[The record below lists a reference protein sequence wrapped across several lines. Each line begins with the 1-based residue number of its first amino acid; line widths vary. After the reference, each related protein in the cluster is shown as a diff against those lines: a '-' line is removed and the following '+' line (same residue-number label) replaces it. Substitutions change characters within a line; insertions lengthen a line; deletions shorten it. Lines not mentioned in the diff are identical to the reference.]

1 MRRGA
6 EGVRADR
13 PRRVL
18 VVGQS
23 VRPIALSAARAGH
36 DVFAAD
42 CYSDLDLVES
52 VSGSFRMDWDPARPG
67 DLLLKAR
74 AVIEAAIDADS
85 IDCLV
90 LGPGVEVMKVD
101 GVRVL
106 NNPPE
111 KVAEASDKLRLA
123 RWFEA
128 EGFASVP
135 TWRVGDAPTTDLPL
149 MVKPRRGAG
158 GVENRLVY
166 TDEELALLEGDL
178 IVQQF
183 VRGTPASVSVI
194 ADGERAVAI
203 SANEQLIGTEW
214 LGGAGFR
221 YCGNISPLEAPGA
234 GAASAAMMSTAEEII
249 TRLQLVGSNGVD
261 FILADSGPLVL
272 EVNPRFQGSLDAV
285 EISTGLN
292 LFQAHLLSFDGVL
305 PKRPQPR
312 GYGGRGVLYAEDDLK
327 IDGDL
332 RAVTRWIAD
341 VPSPGSSLKRGEPV
355 TSILSSAGDGDGAL
369 ALLRR
374 RSSSIRRAL
383 RGR

>member
-1 MRRGA
+1 MRG
-6 EGVRADR
+6 DR
-13 PRRVL
+13 PRQVL

-23 VRPIALSAARAGH
+23 VRPIALSAVRAGH
-36 DVFAAD
+36 AVFAAD

-52 VSGSFRMDWDPARPG
+52 VSRSVHLDWDPGGPEALPR
-67 DLLLKAR
+67 KAR
-74 AVIEAAIDADS
+74 AVIEAAIDAGS

-90 LGPGVEVMKVD
+90 LGPGAEGMKVD

-111 KVAEASDKLRLA
+111 KFAEASDKLRLA
-123 RWFEA
+123 RWLEE
-128 EGFASVP
+128 EGFAAVP
-135 TWRVGDAPTTDLPL
+135 TWRVGDAPTADLPL

-158 GVENRLVY
+158 GGENRLVY
-166 TDEELALLEGDL
+166 AEEELALLEGDL
-178 IVQQF
+178 IVQEF

-203 SANEQLIGTEW
+203 SANEQLIGTRW
-214 LGGAGFR
+214 LGGAGYR
-221 YCGNISPLEAPGA
+221 YCGNITPLALPPY
-234 GAASAAMMSTAEEII
+234 ASAEMMRTAEEIAS
-249 TRLQLVGSNGVD
+249 RLQLVGSNGVD
-261 FILADSGPLVL
+261 FILAASGPLVL

-292 LFQAHLLSFDGVL
+292 LFQAHLLSFDGLL

-312 GYGGRGVLYAEDDLK
+312 RSGGRGVLYAEDGLK

-332 RAVTRWIAD
+332 RAVNRWIAD
-341 VPSPGSSLKRGEPV
+341 VPSPGSSLKRGDPV
-355 TSILSSAGDGDGAL
+355 TSILSSAADRDGAL

-383 RGR
+383 RGL

>member
-1 MRRGA
+1 MRG
-6 EGVRADR
+6 DR

-23 VRPIALSAARAGH
+23 VRPIALSAVRAGH
-36 DVFAAD
+36 AVFAAD
-42 CYSDLDLVES
+42 CYCDLDLVES
-52 VSGSFRMDWDPARPG
+52 VSRSVHLDWDPGRPEA
-67 DLLLKAR
+67 LPRKAR
-74 AVIEAAIDADS
+74 AFIEAAIDAGS

-90 LGPGVEVMKVD
+90 LGPGVEGMKVD

-111 KVAEASDKLRLA
+111 KFAEASDKLRLA
-123 RWFEA
+123 RWLEE
-128 EGFASVP
+128 EGFAAVP
-135 TWRVGDAPTTDLPL
+135 TWRVGDAPTADFPL

-158 GVENRLVY
+158 GGENRLVY
-166 TDEELALLEGDL
+166 AEEELALLEGDL
-178 IVQQF
+178 IVQEF

-203 SANEQLIGTEW
+203 SANEQLIGTRW
-214 LGGAGFR
+214 LGGGGFR

-234 GAASAAMMSTAEEII
+234 GSASAAMMRIAEEIAS
-249 TRLQLVGSNGVD
+249 RLQLVGSNGVD
-261 FILADSGPLVL
+261 FILAASGPLVL

-292 LFQAHLLSFDGVL
+292 LFQAHLLSFDGLL
-305 PKRPQPR
+305 PRRPQPR
-312 GYGGRGVLYAEDDLK
+312 RSGGRGVLYAEDGLK

-332 RAVTRWIAD
+332 RAVNRWIAD
-341 VPSPGSSLKRGEPV
+341 VPSPGSSLKRGDPV
-355 TSILSSAGDGDGAL
+355 TSILSSAGDRDGAL

-383 RGR
+383 RGL

>member
-1 MRRGA
+1 MRG
-6 EGVRADR
+6 DR

-23 VRPIALSAARAGH
+23 VRPIALSAVRAGH
-36 DVFAAD
+36 AVFAAD
-42 CYSDLDLVES
+42 CYCDLDLVES
-52 VSGSFRMDWDPARPG
+52 VSRSVHLDWDPARPE
-67 DLLLKAR
+67 DLPRKAG
-74 AVIEAAIDADS
+74 AFIEAAIDAGS

-90 LGPGVEVMKVD
+90 LGPGVEGMKVD

-111 KVAEASDKLRLA
+111 KFAEASDKLRLA
-123 RWFEA
+123 RWLEE
-128 EGFASVP
+128 EGFAAVP
-135 TWRVGDAPTTDLPL
+135 TWRVGDAPTADFPL

-158 GVENRLVY
+158 GGENRLVY
-166 TDEELALLEGDL
+166 AEEELALLEGDL
-178 IVQQF
+178 IVQEF

-203 SANEQLIGTEW
+203 SANEQLIGTRW
-214 LGGAGFR
+214 LGGGGFR

-234 GAASAAMMSTAEEII
+234 GSASAAMMRIAEEIAS
-249 TRLQLVGSNGVD
+249 RLQLVGSNGVD
-261 FILADSGPLVL
+261 FILAASGPLVL

-292 LFQAHLLSFDGVL
+292 LFQAHLLSFDGLL
-305 PKRPQPR
+305 PRRPQPR
-312 GYGGRGVLYAEDDLK
+312 RSGGRGVLYAEDGLK

-332 RAVTRWIAD
+332 RAVNRWIAD
-341 VPSPGSSLKRGEPV
+341 VPSPGSSLKRGDPV
-355 TSILSSAGDGDGAL
+355 TSILSSAGDRDGAL

-383 RGR
+383 RGL

>member
-1 MRRGA
+1 MRG
-6 EGVRADR
+6 DR

-23 VRPIALSAARAGH
+23 VRPIALSAVRAGH
-36 DVFAAD
+36 AVFAAD
-42 CYSDLDLVES
+42 CYCDLDLVES
-52 VSGSFRMDWDPARPG
+52 VSRSVHLDWDPERPEALPRKARP
-67 DLLLKAR
+67 
-74 AVIEAAIDADS
+74 VIEAAIDAGS

-90 LGPGVEVMKVD
+90 LGPGAEGMNVD

-111 KVAEASDKLRLA
+111 KFAEVSDKLRLA
-123 RWFEA
+123 RWLEE
-128 EGFASVP
+128 EGFAAVP
-135 TWRVGDAPTTDLPL
+135 TWRVGDAPTADLPL

-158 GVENRLVY
+158 GGENRLVY
-166 TDEELALLEGDL
+166 TEEELALLEGDL
-178 IVQQF
+178 IVQEF

-194 ADGERAVAI
+194 ADGERSVAI
-203 SANEQLIGTEW
+203 SANEQLIGTRW
-214 LGGAGFR
+214 LGGGGFR

-234 GAASAAMMSTAEEII
+234 GSASAAMMRTAEEIAS
-249 TRLQLVGSNGVD
+249 RLQLVGSNGVD
-261 FILADSGPLVL
+261 FILSASGPLVL

-305 PKRPQPR
+305 PKRPQLR
-312 GYGGRGVLYAEDDLK
+312 RSGGRGVLYAEDGLK

-332 RAVTRWIAD
+332 RAVNRWIAD
-341 VPSPGSSLKRGEPV
+341 VPSPGSSLKRGDPV
-355 TSILSSAGDGDGAL
+355 TSILSSAADRDGAL

-383 RGR
+383 RGL

>member
-1 MRRGA
+1 VRG
-6 EGVRADR
+6 DR

-23 VRPIALSAARAGH
+23 VRPIALSAVRAGH
-36 DVFAAD
+36 AVFAAD

-52 VSGSFRMDWDPARPG
+52 VSRSVHLDWDPERPEALPRKARP
-67 DLLLKAR
+67 
-74 AVIEAAIDADS
+74 VIEAAIDAGS

-90 LGPGVEVMKVD
+90 LGPGAEGMKVD

-111 KVAEASDKLRLA
+111 KFAEVSDKLRLA
-123 RWFEA
+123 RWLEE
-128 EGFASVP
+128 EGFAAVP
-135 TWRVGDAPTTDLPL
+135 TWRVGDAPTADLPL

-158 GVENRLVY
+158 GGENRLVY
-166 TDEELALLEGDL
+166 TEEELALLEGDL
-178 IVQQF
+178 IVQEF

-194 ADGERAVAI
+194 ADGERSVAI
-203 SANEQLIGTEW
+203 SANEQLIGTRW
-214 LGGAGFR
+214 LGGGGFR

-234 GAASAAMMSTAEEII
+234 GSASAAMMRTAEEIAS
-249 TRLQLVGSNGVD
+249 RLQLVGSNGVD
-261 FILADSGPLVL
+261 FILSASGPLVL

-292 LFQAHLLSFDGVL
+292 LFQAHFLSFDGVL

-312 GYGGRGVLYAEDDLK
+312 RSGGRGVLYAEDGLK

-332 RAVTRWIAD
+332 RAVNRRIAD
-341 VPSPGSSLKRGEPV
+341 VPRPGSSLKRGDPV
-355 TSILSSAGDGDGAL
+355 TSILSSAADRDGAL

-383 RGR
+383 RGL

>member
-1 MRRGA
+1 MRG
-6 EGVRADR
+6 DR

-23 VRPIALSAARAGH
+23 VRPIALSAVRAGH
-36 DVFAAD
+36 AVFAAD

-52 VSGSFRMDWDPARPG
+52 VSRSVHLDWDPARPEA
-67 DLLLKAR
+67 LPRKAR
-74 AVIEAAIDADS
+74 AVIEAAIDAGS

-90 LGPGVEVMKVD
+90 LGPGAEGMKVD

-111 KVAEASDKLRLA
+111 KFAEASDKLRLA
-123 RWFEA
+123 RWLEE
-128 EGFASVP
+128 EGFAAVP
-135 TWRVGDAPTTDLPL
+135 TWRVGDAPTADFPL

-158 GVENRLVY
+158 GGENRLVY
-166 TDEELALLEGDL
+166 AEEELALLEGDL
-178 IVQQF
+178 IVQEF

-214 LGGAGFR
+214 LGGAGYR
-221 YCGNISPLEAPGA
+221 YCGNITPLALPPD
-234 GAASAAMMSTAEEII
+234 ASAEMMRIAEEIAS
-249 TRLQLVGSNGVD
+249 RLQLVGSNGVD
-261 FILADSGPLVL
+261 FILAASGPLVL

-292 LFQAHLLSFDGVL
+292 LFQAHLLSFDGLL

-312 GYGGRGVLYAEDDLK
+312 RSGGRGVLYAEDGLK

-332 RAVTRWIAD
+332 RAVNRWIAD
-341 VPSPGSSLKRGEPV
+341 VPSPGSSLKRGDPV
-355 TSILSSAGDGDGAL
+355 TSILSSAADRDGAL

-383 RGR
+383 RGL